1 MKPNGESAAY
11 EQHAPNVK
19 VYNYNWLVLMPA
31 APEEW
36 PQLNCIVGGTAARMN
51 ESLQWTGN
59 ADDDTCAC
67 FVKRQMIL
75 DGLRMTRYN
84 DGGSPRHSEFD
95 DRYANCPIVA

>member
-51 ESLQWTGN
+51 GSLDRKHRRGYLCLFCK
-59 ADDDTCAC
+59 AP
-67 FVKRQMIL
+67 
-75 DGLRMTRYN
+75 N
-84 DGGSPRHSEFD
+84 DIGRP
-95 DRYANCPIVA
+95 ANDALQ